1 MASWQEKACV
11 GGLIAGVIVALGF
24 LINWIVIMT
33 RHSYITVSLLDARGL
48 DVDEEDTSSNKTPV
62 EFDVAIGLLHLHS
75 SFGGVGHD
83 GGHMTISYA
92 GIELADGPVSK
103 FYVAAGAGDDWVE
116 ATRAVVSAGKDQAP
130 PSQLFRDHL
139 WVDQQAHGEAAFDIA
154 LTLFNV
160 NITTGKTTY
169 SYHRCKAGLARQ
181 GRKAKPSKCGQP
193 SYFIN

>member
-1 MASWQEKACV
+1 
-11 GGLIAGVIVALGF
+11 
-24 LINWIVIMT
+24 
-33 RHSYITVSLLDARGL
+33 
-48 DVDEEDTSSNKTPV
+48 V

-103 FYVAAGAGDDWVE
+103 FYVAAAAGDDWVE

-169 SYHRCKAGLARQ
+169 SYHSCKAGRSGASRAEGQ
-181 GRKAKPSKCGQP
+181 AKQMWPAFVF
-193 SYFIN
+193 Y